1 MACRVGWRCV
11 ATCGLRLV
19 VGNFLRLAAR
29 VLRVWGVDVLVGGAF
44 FWFLGTQPGGLRD
57 DHSKSRQLRKRKAKK
72 SRRNFHSRL
81 LIGERNQR
89 AGVNF
94 ILGF

>member
-57 DHSKSRQLRKRKAKK
+57 AGSIGKRGTGGAACAVP
-72 SRRNFHSRL
+72 RPQGRHND
-81 LIGERNQR
+81 
-89 AGVNF
+89 
-94 ILGF
+94 